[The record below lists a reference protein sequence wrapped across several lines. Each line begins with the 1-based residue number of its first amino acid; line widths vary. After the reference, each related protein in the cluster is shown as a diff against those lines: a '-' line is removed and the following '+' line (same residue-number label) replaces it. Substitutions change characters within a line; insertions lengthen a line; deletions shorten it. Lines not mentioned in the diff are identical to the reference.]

1 MLELEKS
8 MKAWKRQVD
17 DTILY
22 IKPDF
27 IRDAINISNKFQEN
41 INLHMK

>member
-1 MLELEKS
+1 MLELEKF

-27 IRDAINISNKFQEN
+27 IGDSINVSNKLQEN